1 VKLTNLLKRE
11 NNIKEIYGVAKE
23 EMSPLL
29 LHAAAFDKDIKK
41 VALLEPYSSYR
52 SIVMNPQ
59 YEADFLHST
68 VPGAIGVYDL
78 PDLAAFLAP
87 GKLLMIGVTDG
98 SGDNTNTED
107 INKDLS
113 VIKAAYQ
120 NKNANGDLQIEPAL
134 QAGKLSDA
142 LKKWLEN

>member
-1 VKLTNLLKRE
+1 
-11 NNIKEIYGVAKE
+11 
-23 EMSPLL
+23 
-29 LHAAAFDKDIKK
+29 
-41 VALLEPYSSYR
+41 
-52 SIVMNPQ
+52 MNPQ

-78 PDLAAFLAP
+78 PDLAAVLAP
-87 GKLLMIGVTDG
+87 GKVLMVGVTDG
-98 SGDNTNTED
+98 NGDNTNTED

-120 NKNANGDLQIEPAL
+120 NKNATGYLQIEPAL
-134 QAGKLSDA
+134 QAGKLSGA